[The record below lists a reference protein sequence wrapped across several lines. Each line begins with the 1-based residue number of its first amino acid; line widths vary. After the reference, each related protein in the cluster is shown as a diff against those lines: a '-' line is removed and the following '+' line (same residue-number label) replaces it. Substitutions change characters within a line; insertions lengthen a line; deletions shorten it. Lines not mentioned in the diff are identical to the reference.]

1 MTKSNTKRALVASV
15 LSIVVCLSML
25 VGSTFAWFTDSVSV
39 VGNKI
44 QSGTLDIELWRN
56 YYGSEYDNTN
66 EVNIT
71 DSTDPI
77 FNSDLWEPGYLAFAN
92 LTVKNV
98 GTLAAKIKAN
108 LVPVGEVGKLAEV
121 IDVYVVKY
129 PLSNDPYSAWGT
141 PSSFTVR
148 DLIEGFEFEPP
159 IPGMGTDYYSK
170 LVTHVGTLKE
180 VFEGGLDLMPEQI
193 IAAGKDE
200 DGVWNH
206 YQINIALKMQE
217 TAGNE
222 YQNQTAGDFD
232 IRILATQ
239 ATVEEDYFDNQYD
252 KDAVYP
258 VTSAAEAA
266 EAMANAAPGSIV
278 VVDSGVTGEI
288 VVPST
293 ASDITVV
300 FEGESVDKITLSDG
314 ATDITFIGADIS
326 AENASDRLI
335 QLSGNHGTLTLK
347 NIELSG
353 IANVK
358 NGHAVS
364 GGNGTTLV
372 VDNCTISD
380 IGYGVQDT
388 FSGFESLTITN
399 TTFENTVSWAIL
411 NQGATKSVTI
421 DNCTF
426 VNCQAGIAKLTGMQA
441 NGSFTFTNNT
451 MTGCKEHDPY
461 GLFQMNNKDTCTFV
475 WSGNTFDNADFAN
488 PFVTEN

>member
-71 DSTDPI
+71 GSTDPI

-121 IDVYVVKY
+121 IDVYVVEH

-148 DLIEGFEFEPP
+148 DLIEGFEFEPV
-159 IPGMGTDYYSK
+159 IPDMGTDYYSK

-180 VFEGGLDLMPEQI
+180 VFEGGLDLMPEKI
-193 IAAGKDE
+193 IAAG
-200 DGVWNH
+200 NN
-206 YQINIALKMQE
+206 YQVNIALKMQE

-252 KDAVYP
+252 KDAKFPYIATSQADLDAA
-258 VTSAAEAA
+258 VTDAAVTDAA
-266 EAMANAAPGSIV
+266 VISMTDGTYTLPALTDKNITFVGTENVVIDTTSGMGSTNNATLAFE
-278 VVDSGVTGEI
+278 GVTVNFKEGGLYGTNGFTHSEK
-288 VVPST
+288 VVYK
-293 ASDITVV
+293 DCVI
-300 FEGESVDKITLSDG
+300 
-314 ATDITFIGADIS
+314 
-326 AENASDRLI
+326 
-335 QLSGNHGTLTLK
+335 
-347 NIELSG
+347 
-353 IANVK
+353 
-358 NGHAVS
+358 
-364 GGNGTTLV
+364 NGTQFLYSEAEF
-372 VDNCTISD
+372 I
-380 IGYGVQDT
+380 
-388 FSGFESLTITN
+388 
-399 TTFENTVSWAIL
+399 
-411 NQGATKSVTI
+411 
-421 DNCTF
+421 NCTF
-426 VNCQAGIAKLTGMQA
+426 NVEGDAYAVWTY
-441 NGSFTFTNNT
+441 GSTKATFT
-451 MTGCKEHDPY
+451 G
-461 GLFQMNNKDTCTFV
+461 CTFNT
-475 WSGNTFDNADFAN
+475 SGKAILVYTEAETHAEINVKDCTFNCDGEGFAKAAVEVGASAYSADTTYN
-488 PFVTEN
+488 VTIENSTADAGFTTNKSDSNLWGNKNSMDEAHLTVVVK

>member
-1 MTKSNTKRALVASV
+1 MKNTKRALIASA

-44 QSGTLDIELWRN
+44 QSGTLDIELWETKYN
-56 YYGSEYDNTN
+56 DWMDQPGEEGFVEN
-66 EVNIT
+66 NIT
-71 DSTDPI
+71 NSTDPI
-77 FNSDLWEPGYLAFAN
+77 FSSDLWEPGYLAYTN

-98 GTLAAKIKAN
+98 GTLAAKIRAT

-121 IDVYVVKY
+121 IDVYVATVPLADNYDSYTIRQCFAGEWVTPWGGGMNMFDDYVK
-129 PLSNDPYSAWGT
+129 
-141 PSSFTVR
+141 
-148 DLIEGFEFEPP
+148 
-159 IPGMGTDYYSK
+159 
-170 LVTHVGTLKE
+170 HVGTLKE
-180 VFEGGLDLMPEQI
+180 VMEKGIDLGLYEGKSAVIE
-193 IAAGKDE
+193 AGDE
-200 DGVWNH
+200 
-206 YQINIALKMQE
+206 YQVNVALKMQE

-232 IRILATQ
+232 IRIDATQ
-239 ATVEEDYFDNQYD
+239 ATVENDYFDNQYD

-326 AENASDRLI
+326 AENAADRLI